1 MAEDTRPERAVRLPH
16 ELLERAAA
24 LIPKLQATPWGDALR
39 WNETAVTRLAL
50 SRGLAVL
57 EEELA
62 EVEQTQLLG
71 MIGKGKAA
79 ATLPASPKRKRVSDG
94 R

>member
-1 MAEDTRPERAVRLPH
+1 VRLPN
-16 ELLERAAA
+16 ELLERAQA
-24 LIPKLQATPWGDALR
+24 LIRKLQATPWGDALR

-62 EVEQTQLLG
+62 EVDLQKMRG
-71 MIGKGKAA
+71 IGGGTVHA
-79 ATLPASPKRKRVSDG
+79 ATLPASPKRKG
-94 R
+94 KA

>member
-1 MAEDTRPERAVRLPH
+1 MAEDTRPERAVRLPN

-62 EVEQTQLLG
+62 EVETAQFLG
-71 MIGKGKAA
+71 QFGKGKAT
-79 ATLPASPKRKRVSDG
+79 TLPASPKRNKAKS
-94 R
+94 